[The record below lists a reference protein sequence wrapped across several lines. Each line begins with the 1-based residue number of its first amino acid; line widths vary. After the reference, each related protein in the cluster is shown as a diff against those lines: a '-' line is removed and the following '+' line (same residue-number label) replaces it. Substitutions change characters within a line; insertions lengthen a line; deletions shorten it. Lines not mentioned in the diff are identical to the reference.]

1 MNTRLSP
8 LLTMSF
14 FLSLLFLFIS
24 ALPSQAHRLR
34 VFAYSSGREIVVT
47 ASFGHNRP
55 AEKSKVTATSNSGTL
70 LFQGRTDIRG
80 QLRFPRPK
88 LAQDDKL
95 VITVNGG
102 PGHQGSWIL
111 TPEDLGTRHPLVSQE
126 IKQPRPLK
134 SDNSVKSTLASEE
147 QQALSQLVSDAVA
160 REIEPLKVMMV
171 RHMDTGPSLQN
182 IIGGIG
188 WLIGLGGLLA
198 AWKNRKKK

>member
-1 MNTRLSP
+1 MNTRLFP

-14 FLSLLFLFIS
+14 LLSLVFLSMA
-24 ALPSQAHRLR
+24 ALPSHAHRLR
-34 VFAYSSGREIVVT
+34 VYAYSSGREIVVT

-55 AEKSKVTATSNSGTL
+55 AEKSKVTATSNNGTF

-80 QLRFPRPK
+80 LLRFPRPE
-88 LAQDDKL
+88 LAPNDKL

-111 TPEDLGTRHPLVSQE
+111 TPEDLGTQHPLVSQE
-126 IKQPRPLK
+126 IKQPRPLE
-134 SDNSVKSTLASEE
+134 SDNSAKSTFASEE
-147 QQALSQLVSDAVA
+147 RQDLEKLVSEAVA

-171 RHMDTGPSLQN
+171 RQMDTGPSLQN

-198 AWKNRKKK
+198 AWTSRKKK